1 MRTFIVSVAV
11 LFGLVM
17 IPAGH
22 AGAALAASTPGVAVV
37 SAQTP
42 DAPQPQQPAQVNV
55 QVQHSGRVWYAN
67 PVWIAIGAIALVVL
81 IMLVVM
87 ASRGSSGGTTIVRG

>member
-11 LFGLVM
+11 VCGLVM

-22 AGAALAASTPGVAVV
+22 ASGALAAGTPGVAVL

-42 DAPQPQQPAQVNV
+42 DAPPPQQPAQVNV
-55 QVQHSGRVWYAN
+55 QVQHSGRVWYAS

-81 IMLVVM
+81 IMLIVM
-87 ASRGSSGGTTIVRG
+87 ASRGSGGTTVVRG